1 MRILCFIPARAG
13 SKGIKNKNLIK
24 INSKPLIY
32 YTIKF
37 AKKIKNNFVFVS
49 TDSKKILKY
58 TNKFNLNNNYIR
70 PKKLSGDSSR
80 VIDAVIDSLN
90 WLKKKGK
97 IFDAVILLQPT
108 NPVRNISEFNKA
120 LSIFKRQKLNSLVS
134 VTRMKEHPYECI
146 EIKKNQSFR
155 FLKKNPNNKSTG
167 RQDYKKNF
175 FFIDGNFYIVKVSF
189 LLKYKKF
196 INRKITKFFI
206 QKSIWPIDIDYLED
220 IKVAKNFL

>member
-1 MRILCFIPARAG
+1 MNILCFIPARAG

-37 AKKIKNNFVFVS
+37 AQKIKNNFIFVS

-58 TNKFNLNNNYIR
+58 TNKQCLKNNYIR
-70 PKKLSGDSSR
+70 PKKLSGDSSL
-80 VIDAVIDSLN
+80 VIDAIMDSLN

-97 IFDAVILLQPT
+97 FFDIVILLQPT
-108 NPVRNISEFNKA
+108 NPVRNITEFNKA
-120 LSIFKRQKLNSLVS
+120 LTIFKKKNLESFVS
-134 VTRMKEHPYECI
+134 VTKMREHPFECI
-146 EIKKNQSFR
+146 EIKKDKSFK
-155 FLKKNPNNKSTG
+155 FLKQNPNKKNTN
-167 RQDYKKNF
+167 RQGYNKNF
-175 FFIDGNFYIVKVSF
+175 FFIDGNFYIAKVNF

-196 INRKITKFFI
+196 IHKKKTKFFI
-206 QKSIWPIDIDYLED
+206 QKSVWPIDIDYLED